1 MVIFLVGFMGAGKSV
16 IGSLVAE
23 KTGFEFI
30 DIDFLIEFNSK
41 KTISELFTTKGEAY
55 FRNLE
60 TETLHQLAGK
70 ENCVIATGGG
80 LPCFNNNMEW
90 MNRHGITVY
99 IKQDVEE
106 LVRRLEKNAENRPVL
121 KQAKNESLFQYISA
135 LLKKRALFYNQSKHI
150 LKGPLISPETVINTV
165 FS

>member
-1 MVIFLVGFMGAGKSV
+1 MGAGKSV

-30 DIDFLIEFNSK
+30 DIDYLIERDSK
-41 KTISELFTTKGEAY
+41 ATISELFTTKGEPY

-60 TETLHQLAGK
+60 TETLHKLAGK

-99 IKQDVEE
+99 IKQEVEE
-106 LVRRLEKNAENRPVL
+106 LARRLEKNAENRPVL
-121 KQAKNESLFQYISA
+121 KRVETEPLFQYISK
-135 LLKKRALFYNQSKHI
+135 LLQKRELFYNQSKYI
-150 LKGPLISPETVINTV
+150 LEGPLISPETVINTV

>member
-1 MVIFLVGFMGAGKSV
+1 MGAGKSV

-41 KTISELFTTKGEAY
+41 KTISELFTAKGEAY

-70 ENCVIATGGG
+70 ESCVIATGGG

-121 KQAKNESLFQYISA
+121 KQANSESLFQYISN
-135 LLKKRALFYNQSKHI
+135 LLKKRELFYNQSKYI

-165 FS
+165 FNSC